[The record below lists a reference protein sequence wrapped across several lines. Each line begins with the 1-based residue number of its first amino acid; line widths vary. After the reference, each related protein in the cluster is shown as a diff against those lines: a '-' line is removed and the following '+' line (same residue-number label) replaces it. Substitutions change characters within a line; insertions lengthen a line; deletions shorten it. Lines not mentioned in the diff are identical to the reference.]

1 MDKVKTYAVLA
12 CGVVGA
18 MWGKLGALAP
28 LILALLMVPTIP
40 RTRGGDPLISI
51 IKRK

>member
-28 LILALLMVPTIP
+28 LILALLIFNIADWITGSAASAV
-40 RTRGGDPLISI
+40 
-51 IKRK
+51 